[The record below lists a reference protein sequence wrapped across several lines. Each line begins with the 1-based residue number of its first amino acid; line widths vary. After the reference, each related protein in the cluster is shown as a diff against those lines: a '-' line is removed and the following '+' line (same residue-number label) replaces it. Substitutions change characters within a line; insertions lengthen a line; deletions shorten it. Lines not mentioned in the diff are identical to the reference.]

1 MAAAADNSTNAA
13 SPGSVVEKAAETTEK
28 DTQGVAKG
36 ADTASAAKKKAKNAA
51 KARITAEWPNGPRT
65 SIEHYE
71 EVEIAGGRLDPLME
85 VFWRG
90 RYQFSNKKPSN

>member
-1 MAAAADNSTNAA
+1 MATTANSSKNAA
-13 SPGSVVEKAAETTEK
+13 SQESVADNGAEK
-28 DTQGVAKG
+28 DSEDVAKG
-36 ADTASAAKKKAKNAA
+36 TDAASVAKKKAA

-71 EVEIAGGRLDPLME
+71 EVEIAEGRLDPLME